1 MGIVTSFDSSE
12 PDHTTAVADYMGVVQ
27 YLGSAEGEALGE
39 FVRVAKRHLHQRLPP
54 VRLLA
59 EPDDAATR
67 WAAFLTVVL
76 DKADAVRL
84 EPLIWR
90 EKWAGK
96 MHELVCRLADL
107 IMADDPQNLALVG
120 SLRCAIV
127 PMVDTITVSVKQK
140 WTFSGA

>member
-1 MGIVTSFDSSE
+1 MSIVTSFDSSE
-12 PDHTTAVADYMGVVQ
+12 PGHTTAAVDYLDVVK
-27 YLGSAEGEALGE
+27 YLGSAEEDALGRL
-39 FVRVAKRHLHQRLPP
+39 VAVAKRHLHQRLPP

-59 EPDDAATR
+59 APDDSATR

-84 EPLIWR
+84 EPLVWR

-96 MHELVCRLADL
+96 MHGLVCRLADL
-107 IMADDPQNLALVG
+107 IMADDPQNLVLVG

-127 PMVDTITVSVKQK
+127 PMADTITVSVKQK